1 MEQDWKPVTTSHI
14 TDLITMQSGK
24 EASQDEVQ
32 AAIDDQTSP
41 RTVEVSSRGDFRLN
55 GLSVHIWSA
64 EQIRGEPAFSAV
76 SYGTSKLELQLTNR
90 LLSLFLRTARL
101 EHTGLN
107 GKIHGS
113 DLDFTF
119 PCPANVCRHSKD
131 GEPILSRSFRWS
143 HIFCMVFN
151 GPPTRRRSLYPAALP
166 LNERRWVE
174 AEELNTVG
182 HGLKGA
188 AAHRHDSS
196 SQTAAEYANV
206 LS

>member
-76 SYGTSKLELQLTNR
+76 SYGTSKQELQLTNR
-90 LLSLFLRTARL
+90 LLSLCMRTARL
-101 EHTGLN
+101 DHTGLN

-131 GEPILSRSFRWS
+131 GEPILSRSVVPLEP
-143 HIFCMVFN
+143 HILH
-151 GPPTRRRSLYPAALP
+151 GLQRPADPPAVALP
-166 LNERRWVE
+166 
-174 AEELNTVG
+174 
-182 HGLKGA
+182 
-188 AAHRHDSS
+188 SS
-196 SQTAAEYANV
+196 PATQRAPLGRSRGAEYRRPRPERCCCA
-206 LS
+206 SA